1 MPKAE
6 YDKQGK
12 YFYHLWKLAG
22 WDQQRVDRLLVK
34 RYNTTHWNAL
44 TTQQKSAVI
53 ATMQAYAKQ
62 AELNR
67 MKQAP
72 GVRQNIMAI
81 VVRNGQ
87 SADWLHDRME
97 EWGWGRSLRELS
109 YSQLLSLKQSII
121 ACFNG
126 QKQEVK

>member
-6 YDKQGK
+6 FDKQGK
-12 YFYHLWKLAG
+12 LFYHLWKLAG

-44 TTQQKSAVI
+44 TTQQKSALI

-72 GVRQNIMAI
+72 GVRQNIMAM
-81 VVRNGQ
+81 VTKHGH
-87 SADWLHDRME
+87 DLEWLHDRME
-97 EWGWGRSLRELS
+97 EWKYGRSMTELGF
-109 YSQLLSLKQSII
+109 SQLMCLRRDVIG
-121 ACFNG
+121 CFNS
-126 QKQEVK
+126 QKEAK